1 MPRKT
6 VSMEEAFQ
14 ELDAILEK
22 LEGKDI
28 SLEDSFALY
37 QKGMELVKTCNSKI
51 DTVGKMK
58 KVTEEQHRFWE
69 NFVRIVRLSRYMP
82 ETS

>member
-22 LEGKDI
+22 LEGKD
-28 SLEDSFALY
+28 
-37 QKGMELVKTCNSKI
+37 
-51 DTVGKMK
+51 
-58 KVTEEQHRFWE
+58 KV
-69 NFVRIVRLSRYMP
+69 NLRLK
-82 ETS
+82 

>member
-14 ELDAILEK
+14 ELDAI

-51 DTVGKMK
+51 DTVEKKMITITK
-58 KVTEEQHRFWE
+58 
-69 NFVRIVRLSRYMP
+69 
-82 ETS
+82 

>member
-28 SLEDSFALY
+28 SLEEIGRAH
-37 QKGMELVKTCNSKI
+37 V
-51 DTVGKMK
+51 
-58 KVTEEQHRFWE
+58 
-69 NFVRIVRLSRYMP
+69 
-82 ETS
+82 

>member
-28 SLEDSFALY
+28 SLEDSFAY
-37 QKGMELVKTCNSKI
+37 I
-51 DTVGKMK
+51 R
-58 KVTEEQHRFWE
+58 KVW
-69 NFVRIVRLSRYMP
+69 NW
-82 ETS
+82 

>member
-28 SLEDSFALY
+28 RW
-37 QKGMELVKTCNSKI
+37 KI
-51 DTVGKMK
+51 LLPYIR
-58 KVTEEQHRFWE
+58 KVW
-69 NFVRIVRLSRYMP
+69 NW
-82 ETS
+82 

>member
-51 DTVGKMK
+51 DTVEKKIDNHYKMMK
-58 KVTEEQHRFWE
+58 NSRKVGEQSEF
-69 NFVRIVRLSRYMP
+69 
-82 ETS
+82 

>member
-14 ELDAILEK
+14 ELDAILEQ

-37 QKGMELVKTCNSKI
+37 QKGMELVKTC
-51 DTVGKMK
+51 M
-58 KVTEEQHRFWE
+58 FC
-69 NFVRIVRLSRYMP
+69 FVSRY
-82 ETS
+82 SYSSL

>member
-1 MPRKT
+1 
-6 VSMEEAFQ
+6 MEEAFQ

-51 DTVGKMK
+51 DTVEKKMITITNDEK
-58 KVTEEQHRFWE
+58 SRKVGEQSEF
-69 NFVRIVRLSRYMP
+69 
-82 ETS
+82 